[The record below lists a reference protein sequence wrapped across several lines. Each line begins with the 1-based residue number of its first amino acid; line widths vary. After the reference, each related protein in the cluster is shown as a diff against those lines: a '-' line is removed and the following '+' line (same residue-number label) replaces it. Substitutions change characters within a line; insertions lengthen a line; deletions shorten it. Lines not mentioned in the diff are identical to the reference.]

1 MLTPEAFGKT
11 PYLQQTGGFWDRER
25 DISLYPTTLNEKKKS
40 YTCICIYRG
49 VHIYPILYFNANR
62 YSGIT
67 QRTKKTH
74 TANKCTANYGGSVEW
89 GTPRGT

>member
-1 MLTPEAFGKT
+1 MLTLKALSKT
-11 PYLQQTGGFWDRER
+11 PYLQQTGGFLDMKR
-25 DISLYPTTLNEKKKS
+25 DIFIYPTTLNEIKNHIHV
-40 YTCICIYRG
+40 YAYIAVY
-49 VHIYPILYFNANR
+49 IYPNLYFNANR

-89 GTPRGT
+89 GTPCGT